1 MGKTAIDCGIV
12 QGNRRD
18 GKIACLQIGGQ
29 YKVVDE
35 MDRRIVNVLI
45 DWTGKLLGYR
55 NRLKIRVDWK

>member
-1 MGKTAIDCGIV
+1 M
-12 QGNRRD
+12 

-45 DWTGKLLGYR
+45 DWTGKVTR
-55 NRLKIRVDWK
+55 I